1 MAIKATKQ
9 GETTVWLLNGLFATV
24 KEYEREIEKLQRDG
38 WTLTQSDDYGDN
50 FVTSQGGE

>member
-9 GETTVWLLNGLFATV
+9 GETPVWLINGLFGTA

-38 WTLTQSDDYGDN
+38 WTLTQADDYGDN
-50 FVTSQGGE
+50 FVTKQGGK